1 MQAPYLPVPHT
12 LLRSGT
18 AFASVHEK
26 MIYLILES
34 FSGQDGQAFPSYQTI
49 ADAVPCSKSTVKS
62 CIQSLIAS
70 GRIEKV
76 ERFTKHGGQTSNA
89 YRVLP
94 RVDMPSPAS
103 HETTAP
109 ETSADSEE
117 EVLKKT
123 SLKKELVQQYE
134 SNLGKATPR
143 IEQELLLLANEHP
156 IDRIQYAI
164 EEAGR
169 ANSRHFGY
177 IEQVV
182 KRLATGSATER
193 PKQVTKRSRR
203 NNLLF
208 QLPNWVEREK
218 EAQRAYEAKQQER
231 QVIPD
236 DDEIAALLH
245 TLTREGA

>member
-1 MQAPYLPVPHT
+1 MQVPYLPVPHT

-89 YRVLP
+89 YCVLP
-94 RVDMPSPAS
+94 RVETSPTAS
-103 HETTAP
+103 QETTAP
-109 ETSADSEE
+109 EVSATPEE
-117 EVLKKT
+117 EVLKKPP
-123 SLKKELVQQYE
+123 LKMELVQQYE
-134 SNLGKATPR
+134 TNLGKATPR
-143 IEQELLLLANEHP
+143 IKQELIQLATEHP
-156 IDRIQYAI
+156 IERIQYAI
-164 EEAGR
+164 EEAAR

-182 KRLATGSATER
+182 KRLATGLPADL
-193 PKQVTKRSRR
+193 PKRTPRR
-203 NNLLF
+203 TQKNASLF
-208 QLPNWVEREK
+208 QLPNWVEKEK
-218 EAQRAYEAKQQER
+218 TAQRAYEAKQQEQ

-236 DDEIAALLH
+236 DAEIAELLRA
-245 TLTREGA
+245 LTREGA

>member
-94 RVDMPSPAS
+94 RVDIPSPAS
-103 HETTAP
+103 QDTTAP
-109 ETSADSEE
+109 EVSAASEE
-117 EVLKKT
+117 EILKNMT
-123 SLKKELVQQYE
+123 LKKELVEQYE
-134 SNLGKATPR
+134 MNLGKATPR
-143 IEQELLLLANEHP
+143 IEQELLQLATEHP
-156 IDRIQYAI
+156 IERIQYAI
-164 EEAGR
+164 EEAAR

-182 KRLATGSATER
+182 KRLAVGLPAER
-193 PKQVTKRSRR
+193 KKRITKRSRR
-203 NNLLF
+203 DTSLF
-208 QLPNWVEREK
+208 QLPDWMEQEK
-218 EAQRAYEAKQQER
+218 AAQRAYEAHQKENQI
-231 QVIPD
+231 IPD
-236 DDEIAALLH
+236 DVEIAELLQG
-245 TLTREGA
+245 LTREGA

>member
-1 MQAPYLPVPHT
+1 
-12 LLRSGT
+12 
-18 AFASVHEK
+18 

-94 RVDMPSPAS
+94 RVDTPSPSSQEA
-103 HETTAP
+103 TAP
-109 ETSADSEE
+109 KVSAASEE
-117 EVLKKT
+117 EVLKNT
-123 SLKKELVQQYE
+123 TLKKELVQQYE
-134 SNLGKATPR
+134 TNLGKATPR
-143 IEQELLLLANEHP
+143 IEQELLQLATDHP
-156 IDRIQYAI
+156 IARIQYAI
-164 EEAGR
+164 EEAAR

-182 KRLATGSATER
+182 KRLATGLPAER
-193 PKQVTKRSRR
+193 RKRITKRSRR
-203 NNLLF
+203 DTSLF
-208 QLPNWVEREK
+208 QLPNWLEQEK
-218 EAQRAYEAKQQER
+218 ATQRAYEAHQKEKQS
-231 QVIPD
+231 IPN
-236 DDEIAALLH
+236 DDEIAELLQA
-245 TLTREGA
+245 LTREGA

>member
-1 MQAPYLPVPHT
+1 
-12 LLRSGT
+12 
-18 AFASVHEK
+18 

-94 RVDMPSPAS
+94 RVETPSPAS
-103 HETTAP
+103 QVTTAP
-109 ETSADSEE
+109 EVSAASEE
-117 EVLKKT
+117 EVLKNT
-123 SLKKELVQQYE
+123 TLKKELVQQYE
-134 SNLGKATPR
+134 TNLGKATPR
-143 IEQELLLLANEHP
+143 IEQELLQLATDHP
-156 IDRIQYAI
+156 IERIQYAI
-164 EEAGR
+164 EEAAR

-182 KRLATGSATER
+182 KRLATGLPAER
-193 PKQVTKRSRR
+193 RKRITKRSRR
-203 NNLLF
+203 DTSLF
-208 QLPNWVEREK
+208 QLPNWVEQERV
-218 EAQRAYEAKQQER
+218 AQRAYEAHQKENQI
-231 QVIPD
+231 IPD
-236 DDEIAALLH
+236 DVEIAELLQG
-245 TLTREGA
+245 LTREGA

>member
-1 MQAPYLPVPHT
+1 MHVPYLKIPHT

-18 AFASVHEK
+18 AFASIHEK
-26 MIYLILES
+26 MIYFILES

-94 RVDMPSPAS
+94 RVNAPSPAS
-103 HETTAP
+103 QETTAP
-109 ETSADSEE
+109 EVSLAFEE

-123 SLKKELVQQYE
+123 TLKQELVQQYE

-156 IDRIQYAI
+156 IERIQYAI
-164 EEAGR
+164 EEAAR

-182 KRLATGSATER
+182 KRLATGSAVR
-193 PKQVTKRSRR
+193 PKRISKRSSR
-203 NNLLF
+203 NNSLF
-208 QLPNWVEREK
+208 QLPNWIEQEK
-218 EAQRAYEAKQQER
+218 AAQRAYEAHHKKKQI
-231 QVIPD
+231 IPD
-236 DDEIAALLH
+236 DAEIAELLQA
-245 TLTREGA
+245 LTREGA

>member
-26 MIYLILES
+26 VIYLILES

-62 CIQSLIAS
+62 CIQSLITS

-94 RVDMPSPAS
+94 RVESTPPAS
-103 HETTAP
+103 QETTAS
-109 ETSADSEE
+109 EVSVDSEE

-123 SLKKELVQQYE
+123 SLKMELVQQYE
-134 SNLGKATPR
+134 TNLGKATPR
-143 IEQELLLLANEHP
+143 IEQDLLQLASVHP
-156 IDRIQYAI
+156 IERIQYAI
-164 EEAGR
+164 EEAAR

-182 KRLATGSATER
+182 KRLATGSATKR
-193 PKQVTKRSRR
+193 PKQTSHRTRKGTS
-203 NNLLF
+203 LF
-208 QLPNWVEREK
+208 QLPNWVEQEK
-218 EAQRAYEAKQQER
+218 VAQRAYEAKQQEQ

-236 DDEIAALLH
+236 DAEIAELLH
-245 TLTREGA
+245 ALTKEGA

>member
-1 MQAPYLPVPHT
+1 MQVPYLPVPHT

-94 RVDMPSPAS
+94 RVDIPSPAS
-103 HETTAP
+103 QDTTAP
-109 ETSADSEE
+109 EISAASEE
-117 EVLKKT
+117 EVLKNT
-123 SLKKELVQQYE
+123 TLKKELVQQYE
-134 SNLGKATPR
+134 TNLGKATPR
-143 IEQELLLLANEHP
+143 IEQELLLLATDHP
-156 IDRIQYAI
+156 IERIHYAI
-164 EEAGR
+164 EEAAR

-182 KRLATGSATER
+182 KRLANGSATVR
-193 PKQVTKRSRR
+193 PKQITKRSRG
-203 NNLLF
+203 NTSLF
-208 QLPNWVEREK
+208 QLPNWVEQEK
-218 EAQRAYEAKQQER
+218 AAQRAYEAHHKEKQI
-231 QVIPD
+231 IPD
-236 DDEIAALLH
+236 DAEIAELLE

>member
-18 AFASVHEK
+18 AFVSVHEK

-94 RVDMPSPAS
+94 RVETPSSVS

-109 ETSADSEE
+109 EVSAASEE
-117 EVLKKT
+117 EVLKNT
-123 SLKKELVQQYE
+123 TLKKELMQQYE
-134 SNLGKATPR
+134 TNLGKATPR
-143 IEQELLLLANEHP
+143 IEQELLQLATDHP
-156 IDRIQYAI
+156 IERIQYAI
-164 EEAGR
+164 EEAAR

-182 KRLATGSATER
+182 KRLATGLPAER
-193 PKQVTKRSRR
+193 RKRITKRSRR
-203 NNLLF
+203 DTSLF
-208 QLPNWVEREK
+208 QLPNWIEQEK
-218 EAQRAYEAKQQER
+218 ATQRAYEAHQKENQI
-231 QVIPD
+231 IPD
-236 DDEIAALLH
+236 DIEIAELLQG
-245 TLTREGA
+245 LTREGA

>member
-18 AFASVHEK
+18 TFASVHEK

-94 RVDMPSPAS
+94 RVEMPSPAS
-103 HETTAP
+103 QEATAP
-109 ETSADSEE
+109 EVSAASEE
-117 EVLKKT
+117 EVLKNT
-123 SLKKELVQQYE
+123 TLKKELVQQYE
-134 SNLGKATPR
+134 TNLGKATPR
-143 IEQELLLLANEHP
+143 IEQELLQLATDHP
-156 IDRIQYAI
+156 IERIQYAI
-164 EEAGR
+164 EEAAR

-182 KRLATGSATER
+182 KRLATGLPVER
-193 PKQVTKRSRR
+193 QKRITKRSRR
-203 NNLLF
+203 DTSLF
-208 QLPNWVEREK
+208 QLPNWVEQDK
-218 EAQRAYEAKQQER
+218 AAQRAYEAHQKKNQS
-231 QVIPD
+231 IPD
-236 DDEIAALLH
+236 DAEITELLQA
-245 TLTREGA
+245 LTREGA

>member
-1 MQAPYLPVPHT
+1 MQDPYLPVPHT

-18 AFASVHEK
+18 TFASVHEK

-94 RVDMPSPAS
+94 RVDSTPPVSQ
-103 HETTAP
+103 ETTAP
-109 ETSADSEE
+109 EVSVDPEE
-117 EVLKKT
+117 EVLKKP
-123 SLKKELVQQYE
+123 SLKMELVQQYE
-134 SNLGKATPR
+134 TNLGKATPR
-143 IEQELLLLANEHP
+143 IEQELLQLASEHP
-156 IDRIQYAI
+156 IERIQYAI
-164 EEAGR
+164 EEAAR

-177 IEQVV
+177 IEQIV
-182 KRLATGSATER
+182 KRLATGLPAER
-193 PKQVTKRSRR
+193 QKRITKRSRR
-203 NNLLF
+203 DTSLF
-208 QLPNWVEREK
+208 QLPNWMEQEK
-218 EAQRAYEAKQQER
+218 AAQRAYEAHQKENQI
-231 QVIPD
+231 IPD
-236 DDEIAALLH
+236 DVEIAELLQA
-245 TLTREGA
+245 LTREGA

>member
-1 MQAPYLPVPHT
+1 MQAPYLPVPHK

-49 ADAVPCSKSTVKS
+49 ADAVPCSKTTVKS

-94 RVDMPSPAS
+94 RVETPSPAS
-103 HETTAP
+103 QVTTAP
-109 ETSADSEE
+109 EVSAASEE
-117 EVLKKT
+117 EVLKNT
-123 SLKKELVQQYE
+123 TLKKELVQQYE
-134 SNLGKATPR
+134 TNLGKATPR
-143 IEQELLLLANEHP
+143 IEQELLQLATDHP
-156 IDRIQYAI
+156 IERIRYAI
-164 EEAGR
+164 EEAAR

-182 KRLATGSATER
+182 KRLATGLPAER
-193 PKQVTKRSRR
+193 QKRITKRSRR
-203 NNLLF
+203 DTSLF
-208 QLPNWVEREK
+208 QLPNWVEQDK
-218 EAQRAYEAKQQER
+218 AAQRAYEAHQKENQI
-231 QVIPD
+231 IPD
-236 DDEIAALLH
+236 DVEIAELLQG
-245 TLTREGA
+245 LTREGA

>member
-94 RVDMPSPAS
+94 RVDSTPPAS
-103 HETTAP
+103 QETTVP
-109 ETSADSEE
+109 EVSVDSEE
-117 EVLKKT
+117 EVLKKP
-123 SLKKELVQQYE
+123 SLRMELVQQYE
-134 SNLGKATPR
+134 TNLGKATPR
-143 IEQELLLLANEHP
+143 IEQELLQLASEHP
-156 IDRIQYAI
+156 IERIQYAI
-164 EEAGR
+164 EEAAR

-182 KRLATGSATER
+182 KRLATGPTSER
-193 PKQVTKRSRR
+193 PKRIPRRSRR
-203 NNLLF
+203 NNSLF
-208 QLPNWVEREK
+208 QLPNWVEQEK
-218 EAQRAYEAKQQER
+218 VAQRAYEAKQQE
-231 QVIPD
+231 QQIIPD
-236 DDEIAALLH
+236 DAEIAELLH
-245 TLTREGA
+245 ALTREGA

>member
-1 MQAPYLPVPHT
+1 MQAPYLPVPHM

-62 CIQSLIAS
+62 CIQSLVAS

-94 RVDMPSPAS
+94 RVETPSSAS
-103 HETTAP
+103 QVTTAP
-109 ETSADSEE
+109 EVSADSEE

-123 SLKKELVQQYE
+123 TLKKELVQQYE
-134 SNLGKATPR
+134 TNLGKATPR
-143 IEQELLLLANEHP
+143 IEQELLQLATDHP
-156 IDRIQYAI
+156 IDRILYAI
-164 EEAGR
+164 EEAAR

-182 KRLATGSATER
+182 KRLATGLPAER
-193 PKQVTKRSRR
+193 RKRITKRSRR
-203 NNLLF
+203 DTSLF
-208 QLPNWVEREK
+208 QLPNWMEREK
-218 EAQRAYEAKQQER
+218 AAQRAYEAHHKEKQT
-231 QVIPD
+231 IPD
-236 DDEIAALLH
+236 DVEIAELLQG
-245 TLTREGA
+245 LAREGA

>member
-1 MQAPYLPVPHT
+1 
-12 LLRSGT
+12 
-18 AFASVHEK
+18 

-94 RVDMPSPAS
+94 RVEMPSPAS
-103 HETTAP
+103 QEATAP
-109 ETSADSEE
+109 EVSAASEE
-117 EVLKKT
+117 EVLKNT
-123 SLKKELVQQYE
+123 TLKKELVQQYE
-134 SNLGKATPR
+134 TNLGKATPR
-143 IEQELLLLANEHP
+143 IEQELLQLATDHP
-156 IDRIQYAI
+156 IERIQYAI
-164 EEAGR
+164 EEAAR

-182 KRLATGSATER
+182 KGLATGLPVER
-193 PKQVTKRSRR
+193 QKRITKRSRR
-203 NNLLF
+203 DTSLF
-208 QLPNWVEREK
+208 QLPNWVEQDK
-218 EAQRAYEAKQQER
+218 AAQRAYEAHQKKNQS
-231 QVIPD
+231 IPD
-236 DDEIAALLH
+236 DAEIAELLQA
-245 TLTREGA
+245 LTREGA

>member
-49 ADAVPCSKSTVKS
+49 ADAVPCSKSTVKL

-94 RVDMPSPAS
+94 RVDSTPPVSQ
-103 HETTAP
+103 ETTAP
-109 ETSADSEE
+109 EVSVDSEE

-123 SLKKELVQQYE
+123 SLKMELVQQYE
-134 SNLGKATPR
+134 TNLGKATPW
-143 IEQELLLLANEHP
+143 IEQELLQLASEHP
-156 IDRIQYAI
+156 IERIQYAI
-164 EEAGR
+164 EEAAR

-182 KRLATGSATER
+182 KRLATGLPAER
-193 PKQVTKRSRR
+193 PKRITKRSRR
-203 NNLLF
+203 DSSLF
-208 QLPNWVEREK
+208 QLPNWFEQEK
-218 EAQRAYEAKQQER
+218 VAQRAYEVKQQEQ

-236 DDEIAALLH
+236 DAEIAELLQAL
-245 TLTREGA
+245 TKEGA

>member
-94 RVDMPSPAS
+94 HVDTPSPAS

-134 SNLGKATPR
+134 SNLGKVSPR

-156 IDRIQYAI
+156 IERIQYAI

-182 KRLATGSATER
+182 KRLATGSASER

-203 NNLLF
+203 NNSLF

>member
-1 MQAPYLPVPHT
+1 MQPYLAVPHT

-89 YRVLP
+89 YHVLP
-94 RVDMPSPAS
+94 RDDASPPARQ
-103 HETTAP
+103 ETTAP
-109 ETSADSEE
+109 EVSAVPEE
-117 EVLKKT
+117 EVLKKP
-123 SLKKELVQQYE
+123 SLQKELVKQYE
-134 SNLGKATPR
+134 TNLGKATPR
-143 IEQELLLLANEHP
+143 IEQELLQLATEHP
-156 IDRIQYAI
+156 VEQIQYAI
-164 EEAGR
+164 EEAAR

-182 KRLATGSATER
+182 KRLATGTSL
-193 PKQVTKRSRR
+193 KQRTPSSRR
-203 NNLLF
+203 TRKTNSLF
-208 QLPNWVEREK
+208 QLPNWMEQEK
-218 EAQRAYEAKQQER
+218 EAQRAYEAEQRAR

-236 DDEIAALLH
+236 DNEIAEL
-245 TLTREGA
+245 

>member
-1 MQAPYLPVPHT
+1 MQTPYLPIPHT

-94 RVDMPSPAS
+94 RVDSTPPVSQ
-103 HETTAP
+103 ETTAP
-109 ETSADSEE
+109 EVFVASEE

-123 SLKKELVQQYE
+123 TLKKELVQQYE
-134 SNLGKATPR
+134 TNLGKATPR
-143 IEQELLLLANEHP
+143 IKQELLQLALEHP
-156 IDRIQYAI
+156 VERIQYAI
-164 EEAGR
+164 EEAAR

-182 KRLATGSATER
+182 KRLATGSAT
-193 PKQVTKRSRR
+193 KRSKRITHR
-203 NNLLF
+203 TRKGTSLF
-208 QLPNWVEREK
+208 QLPNWVEQEK
-218 EAQRAYEAKQQER
+218 ISQRAYEAKQQEQ

-236 DDEIAALLH
+236 DAEIAELLQA
-245 TLTREGA
+245 LTREGA

>member
-49 ADAVPCSKSTVKS
+49 AEAVPCSKSTVKS

-94 RVDMPSPAS
+94 RVETQSPAS
-103 HETTAP
+103 QVTTAP
-109 ETSADSEE
+109 EVSVASEE
-117 EVLKKT
+117 EVLKNT
-123 SLKKELVQQYE
+123 ILKKELVQQYE
-134 SNLGKATPR
+134 MNLGKATPR
-143 IEQELLLLANEHP
+143 IEQELLQLATDHP
-156 IDRIQYAI
+156 IERIQYAI
-164 EEAGR
+164 EEAAR
-169 ANSRHFGY
+169 ANSHQFGY

-182 KRLATGSATER
+182 KRLATGLPAER
-193 PKQVTKRSRR
+193 QKRITKRSRR
-203 NNLLF
+203 DTSLF
-208 QLPNWVEREK
+208 QLPKWVEQEK
-218 EAQRAYEAKQQER
+218 AAQRAYEAHQKKNQS
-231 QVIPD
+231 IPD
-236 DDEIAALLH
+236 DAEIAELLQA
-245 TLTREGA
+245 LTREGA

>member
-1 MQAPYLPVPHT
+1 
-12 LLRSGT
+12 
-18 AFASVHEK
+18 

-94 RVDMPSPAS
+94 RVDTPSPAS

-134 SNLGKATPR
+134 TNLGKATPR
-143 IEQELLLLANEHP
+143 IKQELLQLASEHP
-156 IDRIQYAI
+156 VERIQYAI
-164 EEAGR
+164 EEAAR

-182 KRLATGSATER
+182 KRLATGSAT
-193 PKQVTKRSRR
+193 KRSKRITHR
-203 NNLLF
+203 TRKGTSLF

-218 EAQRAYEAKQQER
+218 KAQRAYEAKQQER

-236 DDEIAALLH
+236 DDEIAALFH